1 MPGLRCTVQ
10 SCTYSTSSQ
19 IPDESSVTDK
29 VALLKIHTDVAHKV
43 TASAPQQ
50 QSKAKLD
57 PPKLGSG
64 TSQEQWQHFLRNW
77 EMYKKGMQISD
88 TAASPYLFNCLDKD
102 LQDDVL
108 RARPE
113 QNISEISVD
122 DLKDAIKELAV
133 KTESVLVHRIKL
145 GDMVQTAGVGVRN
158 FLATLKGQ
166 AKLCEFGVKCSC
178 NKSVD

>member
-1 MPGLRCTVQ
+1 MPGLQCTVQ
-10 SCTYSTSSQ
+10 SCSYSTNSQ
-19 IPDESSVTDK
+19 IPDDSSVTDK
-29 VALLKIHTDVAHKV
+29 VALLKIHTDVTHRVAS
-43 TASAPQQ
+43 SAPQQ

-57 PPKLGSG
+57 PPKLSSE
-64 TSQEQWQHFLRNW
+64 TSEEQWQHFLRNW

-113 QNISEISVD
+113 QNISEIGVE
-122 DLKDAIKELAV
+122 DLKKAIKELAV

-145 GDMVQTAGVGVRN
+145 GDMAQTAGVGVRN
-158 FLATLKGQ
+158 FLATLKNV
-166 AKLCEFGVKCSC
+166 AKSRFL
-178 NKSVD
+178 